1 MNDEIQQMMDVA
13 TGVMN
18 GIFIT
23 TGKPDVYFKQMI
35 ELDRGQGKNLL
46 VVGSVHRDYD
56 DGHVIAVLNPAD
68 ALLPNL
74 ESGVAY
80 HSELLKELVARRC
93 KAMVFMTC
101 TGRRTTLQAKY
112 AHAPSKWVS

>member
-1 MNDEIQQMMDVA
+1 MNDEFQQMMDVA

-23 TGKPDVYFKQMI
+23 AGKPDVYFKQMI

-68 ALLPNL
+68 ALLPNI

-80 HSELLKELVARRC
+80 NSELLKELVARRC

-112 AHAPSKWVS
+112 AARA

>member
-1 MNDEIQQMMDVA
+1 MSDQIQQMVDVA

-74 ESGVAY
+74 EGGVAY
-80 HSELLKELVARRC
+80 DGELLKYLVAKRC
-93 KAMVFMTC
+93 SAMVYMTC
-101 TGRRTTLQAKY
+101 TGRRTCLQAKY
-112 AHAPSKWVS
+112 AARSK